1 VSRSSLSI
9 EKGHSSRRKVV
20 MVEGPNE
27 KEAEAVCVSTTG
39 LHILALRSSY
49 KVFMQAH
56 ARSVKNLDIQLHP

>member
-1 VSRSSLSI
+1 
-9 EKGHSSRRKVV
+9 